1 MVKKIKFV
9 ANLIITIL
17 PIVLIVLPVNFFDS
31 GQAVC
36 LSKRLA
42 NMECYACGMT
52 RATMHF
58 IHFDFNNAWF
68 YNKLSFIVVP
78 MLVPLWLKAVFELQG
93 KKLPGILGKLT

>member
-1 MVKKIKFV
+1 MVKKIKFI
-9 ANLIITIL
+9 ANFVITII
-17 PIVLIVLPVNFFDS
+17 PIVLCLLPVNFFDS
-31 GQAVC
+31 GESVC
-36 LSKRLA
+36 LSKQLA
-42 NMECYACGMT
+42 NIECYACGMT

-58 IHFDFNNAWF
+58 MHFDFENAWF